1 MKNRDRVA
9 STRIKEIIS
18 NLPYTN
24 VAIFLLL
31 LGMCSFIYTA
41 QRGLESIEQIKL
53 HNDAGRVALQNSIL
67 LAETMSL
74 LKDVE
79 SGQRGFIITG
89 DDAFLAPYKEAR
101 EQFGET
107 YRQLTTMLESDA
119 RDTRYSHEHLD
130 HLVSTRIQQAAYLID
145 ERRSKGDVIL
155 QNASLFVEGK
165 LIMDKIRLEI
175 GQLQEDQM
183 AFSDRSNQLAREVQQ
198 RSFNLNYW
206 IAIGATVLMFVSA
219 FFLIREKRIRDRAQE
234 KLRSANATL
243 EEKINERTAQLQTAL
258 QRIQTFAI
266 EQEESIESERRRL
279 AREVH
284 DQLGQVFTSLKLVML
299 GVKDAPPEVVK
310 EKCNE
315 FTELLDD
322 GITVSRRI
330 SSELRPAL
338 LDDFGLA
345 AAVEHYAQVF
355 VKRGGPQMTVV
366 IEQDSA
372 LSSLQ
377 ANQLFRI
384 LQEAATNILRH
395 ANADRILIEG
405 GFDEQDRYRFSI
417 IDNGIGPQPIRSDAS
432 GVRNMR
438 ERAAL
443 AGGSFQF
450 GPAARKGTMIVVTL
464 PVNDAQEEYYE
475 DDGET
480 A

>member
-1 MKNRDRVA
+1 MKNPDRVGP
-9 STRIKEIIS
+9 TRIKEIIA

-31 LGMCSFIYTA
+31 VGMCSFIYTA
-41 QRGLESIEQIKL
+41 KKGLESIEQIEL
-53 HNDAGRVALQNSIL
+53 YNATGRSALQNSIL
-67 LAETMSL
+67 LTETMSL

-89 DDAFLAPYKEAR
+89 DETFLAPYKEAR
-101 EQFGET
+101 DQFGET
-107 YRQLTTMLESDA
+107 YRRLTTVLESDE
-119 RDTRYSHEHLD
+119 RETRYSHDHLD
-130 HLVSTRIQQAAYLID
+130 RLVTARIQHAAYLID
-145 ERRSKGDVIL
+145 ERRNKGEMIL

-165 LIMDKIRLEI
+165 LIMDQIRAEI
-175 GQLQEDQM
+175 GQLQEDQL
-183 AFSDRSNQLAREVQQ
+183 AYSERSNAMAREVQR

-206 IAIGATVLMFVSA
+206 IAISATALMIVSA
-219 FFLIREKRIRDRAQE
+219 IFLIREKRIRDRAQE
-234 KLRSANATL
+234 KLSSANATL
-243 EEKINERTAQLQTAL
+243 EQKIGERTAQLQTAL

-310 EKCNE
+310 EKCEE
-315 FTELLDD
+315 FTQLLDE
-322 GITVSRRI
+322 GIVVSRRI
-330 SSELRPAL
+330 SAELRPAL

-345 AAVEHYAQVF
+345 AAVEHYAQQYC
-355 VKRGGPQMTVV
+355 KRGGPKMTVV
-366 IEQDSA
+366 IEHDSVLTA
-372 LSSLQ
+372 LQ

-395 ANADRILIEG
+395 AKADSILVEG
-405 GFDEQDRYRFSI
+405 GLDEHERYRFAI
-417 IDNGIGPQPIRSDAS
+417 TDNGIGPQPIRSDAS

-443 AGGSFQF
+443 AGGNFQF

-464 PVNDAQEEYYE
+464 PVHVEEH
-475 DDGET
+475 

>member
-1 MKNRDRVA
+1 MRNRDRA
-9 STRIKEIIS
+9 ESTRIKEIIS

-24 VAIFLLL
+24 IAIVLLL
-31 LGMCSFIYTA
+31 LGMASFIYTA

-53 HNDAGRVALQNSIL
+53 HNDAARSALQNSIL
-67 LAETMSL
+67 LTETMSL

-107 YRQLTTMLESDA
+107 YRQLITVLESDD
-119 RDTRYSHEHLD
+119 RDTRYSHDHLD
-130 HLVSTRIQQAAYLID
+130 HLVMARIQHAAYLID
-145 ERRSKGDVIL
+145 ERRNKGEVIL

-165 LIMDKIRLEI
+165 LIMDKIRDEI
-175 GQLQEDQM
+175 GQLQADQM
-183 AFSDRSNQLAREVQQ
+183 AFSDRSTQLAREVQRQ
-198 RSFNLNYW
+198 SFNLNYW
-206 IAIGATVLMFVSA
+206 ISISATLLMLLLAVL
-219 FFLIREKRIRDRAQE
+219 LIREKRIRDQAQE
-234 KLRSANATL
+234 KLRRINITL
-243 EEKINERTAQLQTAL
+243 EERIDERTAQLQTAL

-310 EKCNE
+310 EKCEE
-315 FTELLDD
+315 FTQLLDE
-322 GITVSRRI
+322 GIVVSRRI
-330 SSELRPAL
+330 SAELRPAL

-345 AAVEHYAQVF
+345 AAVEHYAQQYC
-355 VKRGGPQMTVV
+355 KRGGPKMTVV
-366 IEQDSA
+366 IEHDSVLTA
-372 LSSLQ
+372 LQ

-395 ANADRILIEG
+395 AKADSILVEG
-405 GFDEQDRYRFSI
+405 GLDEHERYRFAI
-417 IDNGIGPQPIRSDAS
+417 TDNGIGPQPIRSDAS

-443 AGGSFQF
+443 AGGNFQF

-464 PVNDAQEEYYE
+464 PVHVEEH
-475 DDGET
+475 

>member
-1 MKNRDRVA
+1 MEHRDRGA
-9 STRIKEIIS
+9 PTRIKRIIS

-41 QRGLESIEQIKL
+41 QKGLESIEQIKL

-67 LAETMSL
+67 LTETMSL

-89 DDAFLAPYKEAR
+89 DESFLTPYKEAR
-101 EQFGET
+101 DQFGET
-107 YRQLTTMLESDA
+107 YRKLALVLESDA
-119 RDTRYSHEHLD
+119 RDTRYSHERLD
-130 HLVSTRIQQAAYLID
+130 SLVESRIQHAVYLVN
-145 ERRSKGDVIL
+145 ERRTKGELIL
-155 QNASLFVEGK
+155 QDASLFVEGK
-165 LIMDKIRLEI
+165 LIMDQIRAEI
-175 GQLQEDQM
+175 GQLQADQL
-183 AFSDRSNQLAREVQQ
+183 AFSDRSNQMAREVQR

-206 IAIGATVLMFVSA
+206 ISISATVLMLLSA
-219 FFLIREKRIRDRAQE
+219 AFLVREKRIRDRAEE
-234 KLRSANATL
+234 KLRNTNATL
-243 EEKINERTAQLQTAL
+243 EERINERTAQLQTAL

-299 GVKDAPPEVVK
+299 GAKDAPPEAMK
-310 EKCNE
+310 EKCGE
-315 FTELLDD
+315 FTELLDE
-322 GITVSRRI
+322 GIVVARRI

-345 AAVEHYAQVF
+345 AAVEHYGQVF
-355 VKRGGPQMTVV
+355 GKRGGPQMTVV
-366 IEQDSA
+366 IEQDSV

-395 ANADRILIEG
+395 ANADSILVEG
-405 GFDEQDRYRFSI
+405 GFDEEGMYRFAI
-417 IDNGIGPQPIRSDAS
+417 TDNGIGPQPIRSDAS

-443 AGGSFQF
+443 VGGKFQF

-464 PVNDAQEEYYE
+464 PVHDEESE
-475 DDGET
+475 
-480 A
+480 

>member
-1 MKNRDRVA
+1 MKNQDRGA
-9 STRIKEIIS
+9 PTRIKEIFS

-41 QRGLESIEQIKL
+41 QKGLESIGQIKL
-53 HNDAGRVALQNSIL
+53 HNDASRAALQNSIL
-67 LAETMSL
+67 LTETMSL

-79 SGQRGFIITG
+79 SGQRGFMITG
-89 DDAFLAPYKEAR
+89 DESFLAPYKEAR
-101 EQFGET
+101 DQFGET
-107 YRQLTTMLESDA
+107 YRQLSDVLESDE
-119 RDTRYSHEHLD
+119 RDTRYSHEQLD
-130 HLVSTRIQQAAYLID
+130 GLVNARIQHAAYLID
-145 ERRSKGDVIL
+145 ERRLKGAAIL
-155 QNASLFVEGK
+155 QDPSLFVEGK
-165 LIMDKIRLEI
+165 LVMDKIRAEI
-175 GQLQEDQM
+175 GQLQADQL
-183 AFSDRSNQLAREVQQ
+183 AFSDRSIQMAREVQR

-206 IAIGATVLMFVSA
+206 ISISATVLLVLSA
-219 FFLIREKRIRDRAQE
+219 VFLIREKRIRDRAE
-234 KLRSANATL
+234 ANLRSANATL
-243 EEKINERTAQLQTAL
+243 EERISERTAQLQTAL

-299 GVKDAPPEVVK
+299 GVKDAGPEAMK
-310 EKCNE
+310 EKCEE
-315 FTELLDD
+315 FTQLLDD
-322 GITVSRRI
+322 GIVVSRRI
-330 SSELRPAL
+330 SAELRPAL

-355 VKRGGPQMTVV
+355 GKRGGPQMTVV
-366 IEQDSA
+366 IEQDSV

-395 ANADRILIEG
+395 AKADSILVEG
-405 GFDEQDRYRFSI
+405 GIDEHDMYRFSI
-417 IDNGIGPQPIRSDAS
+417 TDNGIGPQPIRSDAS

-443 AGGSFQF
+443 VGGHFQF

-464 PVNDAQEEYYE
+464 PVHDEESE
-475 DDGET
+475 
-480 A
+480 